1 MQSEPWIIRTW
12 QPCLD
17 DSRALNEVLLAAK
30 PRLSR
35 MSPEAELSR
44 TSRLIEGIEEG
55 ALLAFEGE
63 KPVGAVI
70 LSILRSPEVAILMG
84 GVKPGVCGRGLGRRL
99 LEMAEQAARER
110 SCSQLRARWFQSNT
124 RAVSFV
130 HAAGFTRKDLMLWS
144 RFET

>member
-84 GVKPGVCGRGLGRRL
+84 GVKPGVCGRGWAVGSWRWLNRRPASDL
-99 LEMAEQAARER
+99 
-110 SCSQLRARWFQSNT
+110 
-124 RAVSFV
+124 VPSFV
-130 HAAGFTRKDLMLWS
+130 LAGFNQIRGQFHLYTRLDL
-144 RFET
+144 RVRT